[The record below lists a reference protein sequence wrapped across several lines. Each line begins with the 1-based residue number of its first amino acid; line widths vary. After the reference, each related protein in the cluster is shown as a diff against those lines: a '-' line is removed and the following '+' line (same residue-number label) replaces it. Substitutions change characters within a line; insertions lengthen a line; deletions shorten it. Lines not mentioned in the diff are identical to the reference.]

1 MMVTSS
7 KQSKAPQAKKP
18 QSCKHCGKFVIHT
31 DGICDVYDVPLANM
45 ASSGIRDTLNMSV
58 VFQNMDFGND
68 NDNTEYLFVNDFG
81 NLDDSTR
88 QLELY
93 NRVCMEI
100 QDVDAQP
107 LRYGRHQ
114 YPGAVRA
121 DRPGNR
127 ICYAYLKPGEQGKTR
142 HSKISNEGTTT

>member
-1 MMVTSS
+1 MV
-7 KQSKAPQAKKP
+7 
-18 QSCKHCGKFVIHT
+18 
-31 DGICDVYDVPLANM
+31 
-45 ASSGIRDTLNMSV
+45 SSGIRDTPNMSV
-58 VFQNMDFGND
+58 VFKNMDFGTD
-68 NDNTEYLFVNDFG
+68 NDNTEYMFVNDFG
-81 NLDDSTR
+81 NLDDLTLERFMRMVAEPIRTSPVYDVSDDDVAPVQAPNHTFLPSDDPPISPDLLNINNCTR

-114 YPGAVRA
+114 YPGAVRD

-127 ICYAYLKPGEQGKTR
+127 ICYAYLKPG
-142 HSKISNEGTTT
+142 SS